1 MNSDIHRV
9 LSAEWLKLGKR
20 RTTLVMPAIVVA
32 LAVFTFIAVAY
43 ATRRDWIG
51 VPSGFYLA
59 SSTVGWLVNILG
71 LLGIIITCFH
81 ISGEFSL
88 GTVKPAWVRPISRHG
103 WYSAK
108 LISACAAAGFLMILA
123 VLVVVLLSGFRFGFS
138 ALMEKDYMI
147 HSAGSQG
154 MRFVLVV
161 GLTLWAL
168 WAVITAVGMIA
179 AFFNRPGSAIA
190 VSIGLAFVMTL
201 LAVFR
206 SARPFLLS
214 ACLTLPFEQMT
225 AMTKGLPLPLT
236 WGTLIWRTVLC
247 AGIWMTVTCAAG
259 QFIVKRKEIT
269 F

>member
-1 MNSDIHRV
+1 MDSDIGRA

-20 RTTLVMPAIVVA
+20 RTTLIIPAIVIA
-32 LAVFTFIAVAY
+32 LAVFTFIVVSY
-43 ATRRDWIG
+43 AARRDWIG

-71 LLGIIITCFH
+71 LLAIIMTCFH

-88 GTVKPAWVRPISRHG
+88 GTVKPAWVRPVSRRG

-108 LISACAAAGFLMILA
+108 LVSASAAAGFLMILA
-123 VLVVVLLSGFRFGFS
+123 VLAVVLLSGLRFGFS

-147 HSAGSQG
+147 HSALSQALY
-154 MRFVLVV
+154 FVLVV
-161 GLTLWAL
+161 VLTLWSL
-168 WAVITAVGMIA
+168 WAVITVTGMIA
-179 AFFNRPGSAIA
+179 AFFNSPGAAIA

-206 SARPFLLS
+206 SARPFLLG
-214 ACLTLPFEQMT
+214 ACLNLPFEQMT
-225 AMTKGLPLPLT
+225 AMAKGIPLPLD
-236 WGTLIWRTVLC
+236 WWTLTWRTVLC
-247 AGIWMTVTCAAG
+247 AGVWMAVTCAVG
-259 QFIVKRKEIT
+259 HFIIKRKEIT